1 MSTTPTTLTPEELA
15 ATLRHYADGMTSLY
29 EPIHRETLTRWAQ
42 AATTAEAALSASQ
55 ERERVMRDLCQRLAD
70 AWRQIEIESH
80 HPPRL
85 EVDGNDL
92 LNDAMEELCAILPAA
107 QEGEKANG

>member
-1 MSTTPTTLTPEELA
+1 MTAPTPTTLTPEELA

-55 ERERVMRDLCQRLAD
+55 ERERVMREALIGAKNCMELALRHTD
-70 AWRQIEIESH
+70 HGGIIH
-80 HPPRL
+80 
-85 EVDGNDL
+85 
-92 LNDAMEELCAILPAA
+92 AMKEGVGLINAA
-107 QEGEKANG
+107 LQPQETADVR